1 VRAVTAHGPHAFECA
16 DIPAPA
22 VPPGSRLVRV
32 EATGVCAA
40 DRMLWHGTGPWQV
53 RWPFVPGHEILGRD
67 AGTGERLTVEVKVPC
82 GQCRY
87 CRAGRANLCPRGR
100 HLGSSL
106 PGGFAELLALPP
118 DALVHPVPVELPRAA
133 AVLAEPMACALHAV
147 TRAGVKEG
155 DTVTVIGLGAVGALA
170 VVCARARLASR
181 VLAVVRTREKAELA
195 ERIGAEP
202 VAAANAERAVAGC
215 AEPVAAGGPAASGL
229 PTVAD
234 AEGLAD
240 AVIEC
245 SGDPAAAGAAFTLA
259 APGGRV
265 CLYSVY
271 TGPATVDLNQVSE
284 FKELTVTGGHLAPGC
299 FAEAIGLLARVPAE
313 LYAAEADLADFK
325 RVLDRPDP
333 ARVKVA
339 LVP

>member
-1 VRAVTAHGPHAFECA
+1 MRAITAHGPHAFECA
-16 DIPAPA
+16 VAPTPALT
-22 VPPGSRLVRV
+22 PGSRLVRV
-32 EATGVCAA
+32 EATGVCAG

-67 AGTGERLTVEVKVPC
+67 ATTGERLTAEVKVPC
-82 GQCRY
+82 RQCRY
-87 CRAGRANLCPRGR
+87 CRDGRANLCPSGR
-100 HLGSSL
+100 HIGSSL
-106 PGGFAELLALPP
+106 PGGFAELLVLPP
-118 DALVHPVPVELPRAA
+118 EALIHPVPDELPRAA

-155 DTVTVIGLGAVGALA
+155 DTVAVIGLGAVGALA

-181 VLAVVRTREKAELA
+181 VLAVVRTSEKAELA

-202 VAAANAERAVAGC
+202 VFAG
-215 AEPVAAGGPAASGL
+215 S
-229 PTVAD
+229 AD
-234 AEGLAD
+234 SEGLAD

-245 SGDPAAAGAAFTLA
+245 SGDPAGAATAFTLA

-271 TGPATVDLNQVSE
+271 SGPATVDLNQVSE
-284 FKELTVTGGHLAPGC
+284 FKELTVTVGHLAPGC
-299 FAEAIGLLARVPAE
+299 FTEAIGLLAQLPAE
-313 LYAAEADLADFK
+313 LHAAEADLADFK
-325 RVLDRPDP
+325 RVLDHPDP
-333 ARVKVA
+333 SRVKVA

>member
-1 VRAVTAHGPHAFECA
+1 MRAVTAHGPHAFECA
-16 DIPAPA
+16 DVPAPA
-22 VPPGSRLVRV
+22 LSPGSRLVRV

-67 AGTGERLTVEVKVPC
+67 TATGERLTVEVKVPC
-82 GQCRY
+82 RRCRY
-87 CRAGRANLCPRGR
+87 CRDGRANLCPHGR
-100 HLGSSL
+100 HIGSSL
-106 PGGFAELLALPP
+106 PGGFAELLVLPP
-118 DALVHPVPVELPRAA
+118 EALVHRVPGELPGAA

-155 DTVTVIGLGAVGALA
+155 DTVAVIGLGAVGALA

-181 VLAVVRTREKAELA
+181 VLAVVRTSEKAELA

-202 VAAANAERAVAGC
+202 VFAGSAEQAV
-215 AEPVAAGGPAASGL
+215 
-229 PTVAD
+229 
-234 AEGLAD
+234 AD

-245 SGDPAAAGAAFTLA
+245 SGDPAGAVTAFTLA

-271 TGPATVDLNQVSE
+271 SGPATVDLNQVSE

-299 FAEAIGLLARVPAE
+299 FPEAIKLLAQVPPE
-313 LYAAEADLADFK
+313 LHAAQTGLADFK
-325 RVLDRPDP
+325 RVLDHPDP
-333 ARVKVA
+333 SRVKVA

>member
-1 VRAVTAHGPHAFECA
+1 VRAVTAHGPYAFECA
-16 DIPAPA
+16 GTPAPD
-22 VPPGSRLVRV
+22 VSPGSRLVRV

-87 CRAGRANLCPRGR
+87 CRAGRGNLCPRGR
-100 HLGSSL
+100 HIGSSL
-106 PGGFAELLALPP
+106 PGGFAELLVLPP
-118 DALVHPVPVELPRAA
+118 EALVHPVPDELPRAA

-147 TRAGVKEG
+147 TRAAVKAG
-155 DTVTVIGLGAVGALA
+155 DTVAVIGLGAVGALA

-181 VLAVVRTREKAELA
+181 VLAVVRTSEKAELA
-195 ERIGAEP
+195 KRIGAEP
-202 VAAANAERAVAGC
+202 VAAGGAAARGVPAV
-215 AEPVAAGGPAASGL
+215 E
-229 PTVAD
+229 D

-245 SGDPAAAGAAFTLA
+245 SGDPAAAATALALA

-271 TGPATVDLNQVSE
+271 PGPATVDLNQVSE
-284 FKELTVTGGHLAPGC
+284 FKELTVAGGHLAPGC
-299 FAEAIGLLARVPAE
+299 FPEAIRLLAGVPAE
-313 LYAAEADLADFK
+313 LHAAGADLADFK
-325 RVLDRPDP
+325 RVLDHPDP
-333 ARVKVA
+333 SHVKVA
-339 LVP
+339 LLP